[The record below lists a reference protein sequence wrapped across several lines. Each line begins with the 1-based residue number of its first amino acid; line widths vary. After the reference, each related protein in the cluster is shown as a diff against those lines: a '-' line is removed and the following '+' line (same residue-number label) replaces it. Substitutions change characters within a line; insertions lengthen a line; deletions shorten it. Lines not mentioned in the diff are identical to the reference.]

1 MEPDE
6 ENATNFQERIL
17 VEMCTTVKQNNS
29 HVLSEDELAL
39 LDTILS
45 LDADSLKLLYSM
57 WVLCLDKSVAGNG
70 RRYSFRC
77 LPAVSLSM
85 IWQLFVFLL
94 N

>member
-17 VEMCTTVKQNNS
+17 VEMCTTVKQNNA
-29 HVLSEDELAL
+29 HILSEDELVL

-57 WVLCLDKSVAGNG
+57 
-70 RRYSFRC
+70 
-77 LPAVSLSM
+77 
-85 IWQLFVFLL
+85 
-94 N
+94 